1 MDTLDVNVGDTVK
14 CTINATGPAPS
25 DPHPENPS
33 VTTTTSHDFEGEV
46 VEIKESGVMVD
57 TAKKGTMRFKR
68 DEIVSITDRA
78 EDAREPI
85 TFEANSE
92 DYKAVWTG
100 QRYEVKE
107 SAQFDVWADA
117 DGEVHSRLDVYKG
130 VDPRV
135 RDDVRKKKR
144 AVAEAFKQALA

>member
-1 MDTLDVNVGDTVK
+1 MDTLGVNIGDTVK
-14 CTINATGPAPS
+14 CTINATSPAPS

-68 DEIVSITDRA
+68 NEIVSITDRA

-85 TFEANSE
+85 TFEANGE
-92 DYKAVWTG
+92 EHKAVWTG
-100 QRYEVKE
+100 QRYEVRDTG
-107 SAQFDVWADA
+107 QFDVWADD

-135 RDDVRKKKR
+135 RDDVREKMR